1 MQSQLQLLQ
10 QHGWEGGKAAM
21 GGYKG
26 EVCATCTG
34 METGTMMNKMMV
46 NDRCCAAKGLL
57 APMMRW
63 MHSASVMVMNE
74 LVC

>member
-1 MQSQLQLLQ
+1 
-10 QHGWEGGKAAM
+10 M
-21 GGYKG
+21 GGCKG

-34 METGTMMNKMMV
+34 METGTMMNEMMV

-57 APMMRW
+57 APMMRR
-63 MHSASVMVMNE
+63 MHSAAVMVMNE